1 VIPHV
6 VQEVVVVQMD
16 IVLVK
21 VLIAVVMKEY
31 VHVLEKI
38 VVRQMILLAAM
49 VLDVA
54 QEINAI
60 LLV

>member
-31 VHVLEKI
+31 VHVLEEI